1 MTDIKSQVPP
11 QAFER
16 VRGLLEASVPGG
28 PAGTP
33 LFGHVADSAVE
44 AFIAALWRGYTP
56 DQAPAFES
64 LGLPAPPASTAA
76 PAATPRPTGSTQAV
90 SYYAVASRHHR
101 LGVSQFTA
109 TLPMVRVSLPNEADE
124 WTIETDIGE
133 VASRDHLVRNVRE
146 VVAKAWPCE
155 RVEMV
160 VPARREGTRFA
171 AIGVI
176 LCYAKFADALPA
188 YYILEAGLAQGST
201 RMLYISRDMSK
212 IVRRAD
218 YQATPFSHTTNFYRG
233 TLNMTGNDPQEL
245 VIEVFQTGNPNTDP
259 TAQPYAQINAVFEKV
274 PSTDKRLDKL
284 PFDLY
289 KEAILRIS
297 AVCGV
302 FGVKMTLAGPFQGML
317 ASEGMKLPWLNAPPV
332 PKH

>member
-1 MTDIKSQVPP
+1 MSDIKSQVPP
-11 QAFER
+11 EAFER
-16 VRGLLEASVPGG
+16 VRALLEASVPGG

-33 LFGHVADSAVE
+33 SYGHVTDAGVS
-44 AFIAALWRGYTP
+44 AFISALWRGYTP
-56 DQAPAFES
+56 DQASAFAS
-64 LGLPAPPASTAA
+64 LGLPVPPQAVTA
-76 PAATPRPTGSTQAV
+76 PAAAPRPSGSSQAI

-109 TLPMVRVSLPNEADE
+109 TLPMVRVSLPNEADD
-124 WTIETDIGE
+124 WTIHTDIGDIS
-133 VASRDHLVRNVRE
+133 SRDHLVRNLRD
-146 VVAKAWPCE
+146 VVSKAWPCE

-201 RMLYISRDMSK
+201 RMLYISRDMTP

-218 YQATPFSHTTNFYRG
+218 YQATPMSHTTNFYRG
-233 TLNMTGNDPQEL
+233 TLNMAGNEPKEL
-245 VIEVFQTGNPNTDP
+245 VIEAFQSGNPKTDP
-259 TAQPYAQINAVFEKV
+259 TAQPYNQINAVFEKV
-274 PSTDKRLDKL
+274 AATDKRLDKL

-289 KEAILRIS
+289 KEAILRIA
-297 AVCGV
+297 AVCNV
-302 FGVKMTLAGPFQGML
+302 FGVKITLAGPFQGLL
-317 ASEGMKLPWLNAPPV
+317 ANEGLKLPWLNPPAAK
-332 PKH
+332 P